1 MTIRA
6 LILRFTV
13 AYVLSL
19 LCAFLLVV
27 YFRNSSTLIIMTAA
41 LAASTFYVCQ
51 AFCWKNGR
59 VFSRW
64 EMFQAWLAF
73 LAIDLVL
80 QGVVVLSFVGTAQ
93 ENIARL
99 KQFAAGGFVFTALF
113 HGVCIYAFIFL
124 AGKVTAKKMAVQ
136 PAGSSGQKDP
146 QP

>member
-27 YFRNSSTLIIMTAA
+27 YFRNSSTLIVMTAA

-80 QGVVVLSFVGTAQ
+80 QGVVVLSFVGTVE
-93 ENIARL
+93 ENLARL
-99 KQFAAGGFVFTALF
+99 KQFAADGFVFTALF

-124 AGKVTAKKMAVQ
+124 AGKVASKKMAVQ